1 MRARFRAWQSHDIN
15 PYKKKVSTD
24 TALVN
29 AQAFV
34 SNFWAK
40 KMEDYVLKM
49 NLAIPSALLILCA
62 VIRVVYIIW
71 WRPKSLEKEL
81 RQQGIRGTSYKLL
94 HGDMKEMKKSTIE
107 ALSKPMTLNHKIAPR
122 VLPFFHEMFQK
133 YGKQASFLSLSLSL
147 LEQIHA
153 NHLFLFCLSK
163 DKKLIHQWIECRFR
177 KSFSGLD
184 GNKAKTSNR
193 GPRVNQADINR

>member
-1 MRARFRAWQSHDIN
+1 
-15 PYKKKVSTD
+15 
-24 TALVN
+24 
-29 AQAFV
+29 
-34 SNFWAK
+34 
-40 KMEDYVLKM
+40 MEDYVLKV

-107 ALSKPMTLNHKIAPR
+107 ALSKPMTTLNHKIAPR

-133 YGKQASFLSLSLSL
+133 YGIQSKQVSSLSLSLSWSKFM
-147 LEQIHA
+147 HA

-163 DKKLIHQWIECRFR
+163 EKKLIHQ
-177 KSFSGLD
+177 
-184 GNKAKTSNR
+184 
-193 GPRVNQADINR
+193 